1 MGTKLESLVEILG
14 DSVEQNVLDKLVLD
28 YYSNQ
33 NPSVFV
39 TEEVDYEV
47 LTERDKDEL
56 LFDAAEG
63 LYSDYEQI
71 LLNLISRLYSTDK
84 EPLTLLAS
92 SIDED
97 SATQKIAET
106 LDYEEQYGKVMI
118 GSNSTHTV
126 FIDE

>member
-1 MGTKLESLVEILG
+1 MGTKLESLVEVLG
-14 DSVEQNVLDKLVLD
+14 NSVEQDVLDKLVLD

-39 TEEVDYEV
+39 TEEADYEV
-47 LTERDKDEL
+47 LTERDKEEL

-63 LYSDYEQI
+63 LYSDYEQT
-71 LLNLISRLYSTDK
+71 LLNLISRLYSTDR

-92 SIDED
+92 SIDEE

-118 GSNSTHTV
+118 GSNRTHTV